1 MQARLKTVL
10 QLEFHII
17 ALVHNNYLSLILGN
31 DYITYLYIITNFN
44 QINTDAEGGEGRCVR
59 VYGFTVIRLL
69 SFFKAGFRNFDQK
82 SARVFVFQTFCGN
95 VKI

>member
-1 MQARLKTVL
+1 MMQARLKTVL

-44 QINTDAEGGEGRCVR
+44 QINTDVEGGGGAVRTGLR
-59 VYGFTVIRLL
+59 VYSNTVIVI
-69 SFFKAGFRNFDQK
+69 F
-82 SARVFVFQTFCGN
+82 
-95 VKI
+95 